1 MYNIKDYGSAEGS
14 LATKAIQS
22 AVDAAYENGGGTVF
36 IPEGEFICGT
46 VVLRD
51 NIHIVFE
58 NGSVLLGSDNMD
70 DFLPREENP
79 ANDIY
84 QDKSHSYFQ
93 HSLFYADGCKN
104 ISFSGL
110 GKIDMRS
117 VWEPDGSWQRA
128 VKIFA
133 LKNCTDVVIKDLVL
147 RNATDLAVYFAGCEN
162 VTVTGLNIFTHIDG
176 ISPDSCKNV
185 VISDCIINS
194 GDDGIVP
201 KSSFTLGRFAAME
214 NLTISNCIISSRC
227 NAIKFGTESNTAFLN
242 VSITGCTI
250 YNTRFSGITLQAVDG
265 ATVNG
270 FSVSGITMK
279 NVGNPIM
286 LMVLDRSR
294 APEGTPI
301 GEIKNVSLSGITVT
315 GPYEPWEAPTW
326 NYKSHMEDDKVQCP
340 VPAPVIIAGQPDSI
354 IKNVS
359 MSDIIFSMPGGGTKE
374 DRDIKLPEVRDGYPE
389 SIRFG
394 YKTPCFGMIAKD
406 VDNLRLYNVDFST
419 EKEDARDEAVFVNV
433 TRYKRI

>member
-1 MYNIKDYGSAEGS
+1 
-14 LATKAIQS
+14 
-22 AVDAAYENGGGTVF
+22 
-36 IPEGEFICGT
+36 
-46 VVLRD
+46 
-51 NIHIVFE
+51 
-58 NGSVLLGSDNMD
+58 MD

-79 ANDIY
+79 ANDVY

-242 VSITGCTI
+242 VTITGCTI

-340 VPAPVIIAGQPDSI
+340 VPAPVIMEMEASNEINLLTMTQED
-354 IKNVS
+354 
-359 MSDIIFSMPGGGTKE
+359 FSKLLEAYPYWTQGVIPKGTYKAAKE
-374 DRDIKLPEVRDGYPE
+374 DIHVISLWNFAVAHKDLPEDLVYDMTKATFEVLPQLANAVKDMAKTKPE
-389 SIRFG
+389 DILYSSVPLHKGAIKYYREIG
-394 YKTPCFGMIAKD
+394 LTIPDKLIPAEAK
-406 VDNLRLYNVDFST
+406 
-419 EKEDARDEAVFVNV
+419 
-433 TRYKRI
+433 